1 MSKRS
6 SRSKQQKAGVP
17 WRGLR
22 RGLMLAGCLAA
33 AGAVAGLGLWYFDV
47 PQRVKF
53 SLDHG
58 VASLGFEVTTLH
70 VSGLKNAPRLA
81 IYSAVLDGRT
91 NSMLAI
97 DLDDVRQRLL
107 ENPWIEEA
115 SVARQLPDTLNIVVQ
130 ERKPVALWQHQGRLA
145 VVDLYGRVLETESS
159 RVKTFANL
167 PIVVGPDANRN
178 AMALFT
184 MLSVH
189 PELRARMD
197 AATWIG
203 GRRWDLR
210 FRTGELLM
218 LPEGEESARKALE
231 RFAELERSTGLLGRG
246 FARFDMRQGDRIY
259 TRRAATMS
267 SSAQARSAG
276 DAVAQAGGVRI

>member
-6 SRSKQQKAGVP
+6 SRSKKQKAGIP

-22 RGLMLAGCLAA
+22 RGLMLAGGLAA

-53 SLDHG
+53 GLAHG

-81 IYSAVLDGRT
+81 VYSAVLDGRT

-97 DLDDVRQRLL
+97 DLDDVRARLL
-107 ENPWIEEA
+107 ENPWIQEA
-115 SVARQLPDTLNIVVQ
+115 SVSRQLPDTLNIVVE

-145 VVDLYGRVLETESS
+145 VIDLYGRVLETE
-159 RVKTFANL
+159 RVKPFARL

-178 AMALFT
+178 AMSLFT
-184 MLSVH
+184 MLSIH

-197 AATWIG
+197 AATWVG

-210 FRTGELLM
+210 FRSGELLM
-218 LPEGEESARKALE
+218 LPEGEEAARKALE
-231 RFAELERSTGLLGRG
+231 KFSELERNTGLLGRG
-246 FARFDMRQGDRIY
+246 FARFDMRQGDRLY

-267 SSAQARSAG
+267 SSGETRN
-276 DAVAQAGGVRI
+276 AVAQAGGVRI